1 MPENKSR
8 PPQDQPW
15 ENGWAPDTSR
25 APGTRRLWLA
35 GGMAMATVIACITA
49 IALSERESDG
59 DSAAKP
65 APSAGTTVPGL
76 ISFASPS
83 GTAPPK
89 GKSGLS
95 TEKAT
100 SEAPRQ
106 QDAGPPEPAPDP
118 SKSPSGGPG
127 SATKT
132 PKPPASTTTWRSVRS
147 VNYPDRYWHMSD
159 GRVGLDQVRG
169 SESREDSTFKQVKGL
184 ANSSC
189 YSFATRDGQ
198 YLRHRDFVLRADRND
213 GSALFTQDATFCPRG
228 SAHYSG
234 ATMLESVNY
243 PGYFLR
249 HKNFVVRLERY
260 DHSSLYLAD
269 SSFRLVDG
277 PA

>member
-35 GGMAMATVIACITA
+35 GGMAMATIIACVTA

-59 DSAAKP
+59 DSAAASTP
-65 APSAGTTVPGL
+65 AADATVPGL

-95 TEKAT
+95 SEKPT
-100 SEAPRQ
+100 TEAPRRQ
-106 QDAGPPEPAPDP
+106 NAGTPEPAPDP
-118 SKSPSGGPG
+118 SKSPADEAG
-127 SATKT
+127 SPTKA
-132 PKPPASTTTWRSVRS
+132 PKPPAAGTTWRSIRS

-159 GRVGLDQVRG
+159 GRVGLDRVRG
-169 SESREDSTFKQVKGL
+169 SESREDSTFQQVRGL

-189 YSFATRDGQ
+189 YSFATRDGR
-198 YLRHRDFVLRADRND
+198 YLRHRDFVLRAERND
-213 GSALFTQDATFCPRG
+213 GSALFTQDATFCPRD
-228 SAHYSG
+228 SAHSSD

-243 PGYFLR
+243 PGFYLR

-260 DHSSLYLAD
+260 EHSSLYLAD
-269 SSFRLVDG
+269 SSFRLVSG
-277 PA
+277 LA